1 LRIAK
6 RPNAAPAQVDMT
18 REDPV
23 MAQNR
28 IIQFLHVLAYKPGDP
43 STFMMNLFNGDRD
56 VCYAL
61 MEWLLKSLDAHK
73 KRAYLAPYLTEIDV
87 PQDLFADEMVMEIK
101 QSCSNLKEEFIH
113 SHKQLAILEE
123 ATQDPGAKK
132 EMIQNLDDERRQL
145 SERVARLEK
154 KLQANMAENFEGMQ
168 VVCKRLRRELDDEK
182 ALRQK
187 HKDQTESLQSA
198 KRAQAQA
205 KERLEKIRN
214 EQGHMLDGDAVTMLA
229 KLEEDIARKRKQ
241 AHEDLPHELAESRRK
256 LAETQS
262 IVSGQSFTEHDVQQL
277 MAQKRRLDQECERMA
292 EEKRNPP
299 AADDKIIMFRQQA
312 GMMERKKEQLL
323 QKLEEER
330 SRKAALDKE
339 IEEKENSF
347 EAMGSMGHM
356 SGDDFRR
363 IKQDFRAKST
373 QYKRMKAELNEL
385 RAEKG
390 VLQRTV
396 AILESRCHDLDGFV
410 QEQERK
416 AGVEGAANN
425 LRELETVAAKKSEYD
440 RRKGMTLQE
449 HSEEVDK
456 IRQIIKEKKQKLA
469 PMIKELRAAR
479 GEFQQMDGSYQE
491 QKGMYDQFK
500 LKYDCEFEELETDSD
515 AFR

>member
-1 LRIAK
+1 MRVAK
-6 RPNAAPAQVDMT
+6 RPNPAPAQVDMT

-28 IIQFLHVLAYKPGDP
+28 IIQFLHVLAYRPADP

-56 VCYAL
+56 VCYTL
-61 MEWLLKSLDAHK
+61 MEWLLKSLGAHK

-123 ATQDPGAKK
+123 ATQDPNAKK

-154 KLQANMAENFEGMQ
+154 KLQGNLENFDGMH

-182 ALRQK
+182 ALKQK

-229 KLEEDIARKRKQ
+229 KLEEDIVRKRKQ
-241 AHEDLPHELAESRRK
+241 AHEDLPHDLAESRRK

-323 QKLEEER
+323 QKLEEEK

-449 HSEEVDK
+449 HSEEVDN
-456 IRQIIKEKKQKLA
+456 IRQVIKDKKQKLA